1 MDHQVEQ
8 LLQYIDIDRLPSL
21 SDVLLQLLDACH
33 SETLIYANLLQIIRR
48 DPVLYIRIFSACNQH
63 TGNTSPPL
71 SAEQKLQ
78 QLGINTIKSI
88 AVTATVQ
95 QFFSRTSQAR
105 TRFIKQNWHHA
116 VFCATIARLLAQQS
130 HYRDIEEAYSA
141 GLLHDIGRLVLE
153 VGYPEQYLTLF
164 PQQMNEEELIQLEQE
179 EFCCRH
185 TDISAT
191 LLSKHTMGSFTCD
204 AALYHHEPLQSLL
217 DAHPLVKITYLASQ
231 FSQPAFSPDDD
242 TLFETANTL
251 LELDKEQ
258 ILSVLDKA
266 NEHITTIMQD
276 MDIQLIDDKSDA
288 KTHKQILS
296 NDEGKQIQLA
306 EQVRNIALLD
316 GIHQHL
322 SQTDGND
329 ALFITITRHCRIL
342 FGVSQSILF
351 LYNESTNR
359 LHAFAG
365 DNQPSQLNQIS
376 IPLHPGRSLVADALL
391 NQSVTHTFDSESDTR
406 QLAVIDRQ
414 ILHLGNQNGFI
425 CLPMTMNSTTIG
437 VLVLAVNAA
446 QYSSLWKQKTLLMRF
461 VNEISHII
469 SASHHHTNNRVEAPP
484 SQLDAITSRIHEV
497 IHEVRN
503 PLSIMNNYLG
513 ILSYK
518 LEDNKPAQDD
528 IETIKAEIEHIG
540 NIINRLSADPSG
552 SEETVSVDINAMITN
567 LTHIFQSSL
576 LAESET
582 SISLNLD
589 KDIPVLQSNT
599 NALKQIYTNLI
610 KNAAEALPT
619 KGQIMVYTQNNVN
632 VNGKE
637 HIELS
642 VSDDGPG
649 IAPNILPKLF
659 SPMETTKG
667 SDHAGLGLTIVK
679 NLVSELN
686 GSISCRSS
694 EKGTSFHILL
704 PK

>member
-8 LLQYIDIDRLPSL
+8 LLQHIDIDRLPSL
-21 SDVLLQLLDACH
+21 PDVLLQLLDACH
-33 SETLIYANLLQIIRR
+33 SETLIYADLLQIIRR
-48 DPVLYIRIFSACNQH
+48 DPVLYIRIFSTCNQ
-63 TGNTSPPL
+63 NTDNPSPPL

-78 QLGINTIKSI
+78 QLGLNTIKSI

-95 QFFSRTSQAR
+95 QFFSRTSQTR
-105 TRFIKQNWHHA
+105 TRFIKQHWHHA
-116 VFCATIARLLAQQS
+116 VLCATIARLLAQQS
-130 HYRDIEEAYSA
+130 HYSDIEEAYSA
-141 GLLHDIGRLVLE
+141 GLLHNIGQLVLE
-153 VGYPEQYLTLF
+153 VGYPEQYLTLLF
-164 PQQMNEEELIQLEQE
+164 RQTNEAELIHLEQE
-179 EFCCRH
+179 EFHCIH
-185 TDISAT
+185 TDIGAT
-191 LLSKHTMGSFTCD
+191 LLSKHATGSFSCD
-204 AALYHHEPLQSLL
+204 AVLYHHEPLQNLL
-217 DAHPLVKITYLASQ
+217 DAHPLVKIIYLANQ
-231 FSQPAFSPDDD
+231 FSQPAFSIDDD
-242 TLFETANTL
+242 TLFEIADTL

-258 ILSVLDKA
+258 ILSVLNKA

-276 MDIQLIDDKSDA
+276 MDIQLIDDKTDA
-288 KTHKQILS
+288 KIRKQILT

-322 SQTDGND
+322 SRTDGDD
-329 ALFITITRHCRIL
+329 AIFKIITRHCRIL

-376 IPLHPGRSLVADALL
+376 IPLRPNRSLVTDALL
-391 NQSVTHTFDSESDTR
+391 NQSATHTFDNESTTH

-414 ILHLGNQNGFI
+414 LLHLGQQNGFI
-425 CLPMTMNSTTIG
+425 CLPMIIDNVTIG
-437 VLVLAVNAA
+437 VLVLAVNTV
-446 QYSSLWKQKTLLMRF
+446 QYSRLWKQKTLLMRF
-461 VNEISHII
+461 VNEISHSIN
-469 SASHHHTNNRVEAPP
+469 ASRRHTDNHAGTAP

-518 LEDNKPAQDD
+518 LEDNKPAQED
-528 IETIKAEIEHIG
+528 IETIKAEIDHIG
-540 NIINRLSADPSG
+540 NIINRLSADPS
-552 SEETVSVDINAMITN
+552 SSKETASVDINAIITS
-567 LTHIFQSSL
+567 LTHIFQTSL
-576 LAESET
+576 FADSEIT
-582 SISLNLD
+582 ITLNLD

-610 KNAAEALPT
+610 RNAVEALPA
-619 KGQIMVYTQNNVN
+619 KGQIMVYTQNHVN
-632 VNGKE
+632 VDGKE
-637 HIELS
+637 HIEIS
-642 VSDDGPG
+642 VIDDGPG

-659 SPMETTKG
+659 FPVETIKG